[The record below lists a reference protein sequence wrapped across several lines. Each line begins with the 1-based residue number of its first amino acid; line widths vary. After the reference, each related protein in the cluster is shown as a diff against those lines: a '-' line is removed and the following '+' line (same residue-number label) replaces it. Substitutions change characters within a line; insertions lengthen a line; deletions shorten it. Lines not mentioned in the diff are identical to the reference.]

1 MSDPILAEKLGRL
14 THPSL
19 GIVRWVIEANLQHD
33 EPPIHIA
40 LCEFTNPIKLR
51 PARISDAKWQEGS
64 LQEAGQG
71 LDIRAGALN
80 PVGRKHSTGAGGDRV
95 SAIWATIGE
104 ACERYAMHLDDGGS
118 ATMATESEL
127 GTRFISPREFIL
139 FSQEQYDDFL
149 FTYAPYDADQPL
161 KWREAVELSTGETV
175 MVPAQFVS
183 GPLESA
189 EYQILDAMYS
199 TGCAAGAS
207 PSHAVASALR
217 ETIERDAFM
226 YYWLS
231 QDTPSRIDP
240 SYAAQFAPDWLQ
252 PLLNWQGLD
261 THLLLLE
268 TDHCVPVVCALL
280 MPTGGMGV
288 AIGASCHLD
297 WTVALS
303 KAVVEAFHTLN
314 WVIDMER
321 WDVQSP
327 RETDVRDFN
336 DHVAYYR
343 HPERRSKLSF
353 LTSGD
358 TVQPELLANLPDL
371 EDHRA
376 HLAAMNRALGEIGL
390 DTYVVN
396 LTPSDLA
403 SIDIHV
409 ARTLVPG
416 LHPLHAGKGSAHLDR
431 RRLEKIAAARGRPLP
446 QTLNLDPH
454 PFP

>member
-1 MSDPILAEKLGRL
+1 MSDLVLSEKLGKL

-19 GIVRWVIEANLQHD
+19 GIIRWVIEANLQHD

-51 PARISDAKWQEGS
+51 PARISDTKWQEGS

-80 PVGRKHSTGAGGDRV
+80 PVGRKHSTGAGGDRT

-104 ACERYAMHLDDGGS
+104 ACERYAMHLDDGAS
-118 ATMATESEL
+118 AIMATEAEL
-127 GTRFISPREFIL
+127 KSRFVAPSEFIL

-149 FTYAPYDADQPL
+149 FTYAPYDPDQPL
-161 KWREAVELSTGETV
+161 KWREAVELSSGETV

-231 QDTPSRIDP
+231 EDTPSKIDP
-240 SYAAQFAPDWLQ
+240 AYAAGFVPDWVR
-252 PLLNWQGLD
+252 PLLAWQGVE
-261 THLLLLE
+261 THLLLLQ
-268 TDHCVPVVCALL
+268 TDHSIPVVCALL
-280 MPTGGMGV
+280 LPTEGDGV

-297 WTVALS
+297 WTVALE

-321 WDVQSP
+321 WDVQPP
-327 RETDVRDFN
+327 RGNDVRDFN
-336 DHVAYYR
+336 DHVAFYR
-343 HPERRSKLSF
+343 HPERREKLSF
-353 LTSGD
+353 FTAGD
-358 TVQPELLANLPDL
+358 LVQPEVSGDLPDA
-371 EDHRA
+371 EDHRS
-376 HLAAMNRALGEIGL
+376 HLSRMNSALGEVGL
-390 DTYVVN
+390 ETLVIN

-409 ARTLVPG
+409 ARALVPG
-416 LHPLHAGKGSAHLDR
+416 MHPLHAGEGSAHLDR
-431 RRLEKIAAARGRPLP
+431 RRLEKIAQARGRTLP
-446 QTLNLDPH
+446 EIFNRDPH

>member
-1 MSDPILAEKLGRL
+1 MSDPVLAEKLGKL

-19 GIVRWVIEANLQHD
+19 GIIRWVIEANLQHD

-104 ACERYAMHLDDGGS
+104 ACERYAMHLDDGAS
-118 ATMATESEL
+118 AIMVPQDEL
-127 GTRFISPREFIL
+127 RSRFVAPSEFIL
-139 FSQEQYDDFL
+139 FSQDQYDDFL
-149 FTYAPYDADQPL
+149 FAYAPYDPTQPL
-161 KWREAVELSTGETV
+161 KWREAVELSTGDSV

-207 PSHAVASALR
+207 PPHAVASALR
-217 ETIERDAFM
+217 EAVERDAFM

-240 SYAAQFAPDWLQ
+240 AYAAQCVPEWLR
-252 PLLNWQGLD
+252 PLLSWQGLE

-268 TDHCVPVVCALL
+268 TDHGIPVICALL
-280 MPTGGMGV
+280 LPTGGGGV

-297 WTVALS
+297 WTVALEN
-303 KAVVEAFHTLN
+303 AVVEAFHTLN
-314 WVIDMER
+314 WVIDMDR
-321 WDVQSP
+321 WDVPSP
-327 RETDVRDFN
+327 RENDVRDFN

-343 HPERRSKLSF
+343 SRERRDKLSF
-353 LTSGD
+353 LTTGD
-358 TVQPELLANLPDL
+358 LVRPDRIADLPGT
-371 EDHRA
+371 EDHRT
-376 HLAAMNRALGEIGL
+376 HLARMSDALGKVGFEV
-390 DTYVVN
+390 YVVN

-403 SIDIHV
+403 SIDVHV
-409 ARTLVPG
+409 ARVLVPG
-416 LHPLHAGKGSAHLDR
+416 LHPLHAGRGGVHLDR
-431 RRLEKIAAARGRPLP
+431 RRLEKIAKARGRPLP
-446 QTLNLDPH
+446 QILNRDPH